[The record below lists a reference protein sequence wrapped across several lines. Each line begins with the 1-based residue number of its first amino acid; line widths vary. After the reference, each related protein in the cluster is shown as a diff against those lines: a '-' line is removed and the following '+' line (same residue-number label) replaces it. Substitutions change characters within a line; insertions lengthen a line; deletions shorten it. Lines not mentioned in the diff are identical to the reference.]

1 MSLDR
6 ASEPGHW
13 LTLLEQRRLSVAA
26 ASSPCDW
33 FLDTPRL
40 APVMALARRV
50 AGIPTV
56 PVIVRGERGVGVA
69 ELCRFLHD
77 EARLGRSGRL
87 WRLPAAE
94 AGSPARR
101 GGVGEGTLVIDDIE
115 DLGADGQAWLKDL
128 VGDRLRTGRSVRLV
142 ATSRLDVEA
151 LLARPGLD
159 QELVHA
165 LDVVR
170 LEIPALRDRPEEI
183 LPLARRYLRHFARTL
198 QCTVV
203 GFSPGAEERLL
214 AHRYPANVRELRNTI
229 ERAVALETSGEIQPD
244 AIVFHEERPPAGVG
258 RWAGRGAAISSIP
271 RLAALM
277 QGPRLPTLAE
287 VEREYLIA
295 LIRELR
301 GRRVLMARA
310 MGLSYPTV
318 VKRIAQHGLD
328 IRAILTADQDRGGA
342 DDSLGLGGPARPVRA
357 GRLGLHQ
364 EGDRAVGAAK

>member
-1 MSLDR
+1 
-6 ASEPGHW
+6 

-26 ASSPCDW
+26 ATSPCDW

-40 APVMALARRV
+40 APVMAVARRV

-77 EARLGRSGRL
+77 EAGRGGRSGRL

-101 GGVGEGTLVIDDIE
+101 GGVGVGEGTLVIDDIE
-115 DLGADGQAWLKDL
+115 DLGPEGQAWLKEL
-128 VGDRLRTGRSVRLV
+128 VGDRLRTGRSVRVV

-159 QELVHA
+159 QELIHT

-170 LEIPALRDRPEEI
+170 LELPALRERPEEI

-203 GFSPGAEERLL
+203 GFSPGAEEKLL
-214 AHRYPANVRELRNTI
+214 AHRYPANVRELRNSI

-244 AIVFHEERPPAGVG
+244 AIVFHEERPAAGVG
-258 RWAGRGAAISSIP
+258 RWAGRGAAISSMP

-328 IRAILTADQDRGGA
+328 VRAILTADQDRAAPDGH
-342 DDSLGLGGPARPVRA
+342 SLGLGTPAGPARA
-357 GRLGLHQ
+357 SRLGLRQ
-364 EGDRAVGAAK
+364 EGELAAGGAK